1 MSNLSFS
8 PILVTRNTC
17 RICGSRALTLVLSL
31 GDQYIAGS
39 FAGPDGKPPVQR
51 RIPLDLVR
59 CDPGQDQEAC
69 GLVQMRHSVPPWLRA
84 YWR

>member
-8 PILVTRNTC
+8 PVLVTRNTC
-17 RICGSRALTLVLSL
+17 RICGSRALTPVVSL
-31 GDQYIAGS
+31 GEQYIAGS

-59 CDPGQDQEAC
+59 CDPGHDQEAC
-69 GLVQMRHSVPPWLRA
+69 GLVQLRHSVPPRIL
-84 YWR
+84 